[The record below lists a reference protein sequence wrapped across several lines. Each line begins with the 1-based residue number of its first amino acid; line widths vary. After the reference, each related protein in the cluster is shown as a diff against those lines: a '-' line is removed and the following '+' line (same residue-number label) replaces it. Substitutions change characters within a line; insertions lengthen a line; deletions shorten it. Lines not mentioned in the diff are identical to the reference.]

1 MNWNTKQQLFK
12 GSHMLKTLYRSSTTI
27 CSDKAFPP
35 HPPRAPNCREEKI
48 PPQGITVLW
57 CSFACRSHSLKKAR
71 SRKEAG
77 KSTDGKKKGKAEG
90 AAAAEPPWDSWQHG
104 WDLACSLL
112 ASGSQHHPQLPS
124 LALPRA
130 TGGHHLYL
138 QPAKIREITSQKRGI
153 FRFRKKSFPSFP

>member
-27 CSDKAFPP
+27 CSDKAFSP
-35 HPPRAPNCREEKI
+35 HPPRAPNCRKEKI

-71 SRKEAG
+71 SCKEAG
-77 KSTDGKKKGKAEG
+77 KSTDGKKKGKEEE